1 MAEICKTAGVPNGSF
16 YYFFESEENLGLA
29 VLDDHSTTQRD
40 HWQRLL
46 GNRKNSRSSDCD
58 SYSRKRP
65 LCYEPRRRVAGTVL
79 G

>member
-1 MAEICKTAGVPNGSF
+1 
-16 YYFFESEENLGLA
+16 